1 VEYLVTALPQILGAF
16 LTTLELTV
24 GAFALALVLGTAA
37 ATMRILPAPVLRALG
52 TLYVEVVRNV
62 PLLVI
67 LILLVFGFPEAG
79 MTFPLFACMVL
90 GMGVYAGTY
99 VCEVVRS
106 GILSVSRGE
115 VEAAR
120 ALGLSIPQIMR
131 LIVLPIAFGNMVQ
144 PLANVLISTILSTS
158 LAGSL
163 GVLELTGIASRL
175 QDQSAQLL
183 LTFGILGIGYV
194 VITLTAGLSAG
205 RLQRF
210 LDRRFTVDNK
220 QRTA

>member
-1 VEYLVTALPQILGAF
+1 VDYLVTALPQILGAF

-24 GAFALALVLGTAA
+24 GAFSLALVLGTAA

-52 TLYVEVVRNV
+52 ALYVEVVRNV

-79 MTFPLFACMVL
+79 MTFPLFTCMVL

-106 GILSVSRGE
+106 GILSVNRGE

-131 LIVLPIAFGNMVQ
+131 LIVLPIAFRNMVQ

-175 QDQSAQLL
+175 QDESAQLL
-183 LTFGILGIGYV
+183 LTFGILGVGYV

-205 RLQRF
+205 RLQRI
-210 LDRRFTVDNK
+210 LDRRYSVDTT